1 MGRRGDRVG
10 LASGPKTK
18 HLDIVSCQYLYKMS
32 KKVFVSGW
40 LDQPFVSKYW
50 PGAVITISIEPD
62 IEFNDRSGMSG
73 STRRKAI
80 QLWQTD
86 IPDGDPGGVVYN
98 TESSTIY

>member
-50 PGAVITISIEPD
+50 PGAVITISIERAPGWKLAGAGGGGYLVLVSERP
-62 IEFNDRSGMSG
+62 IANAIKIRI
-73 STRRKAI
+73 RRER
-80 QLWQTD
+80 
-86 IPDGDPGGVVYN
+86 PV
-98 TESSTIY
+98 

>member
-32 KKVFVSGW
+32 KKVFFSGW

-50 PGAVITISIEPD
+50 PGAVITISIERALGWKLAGAGGGGYLVLVSERP
-62 IEFNDRSGMSG
+62 IANAIKIRI
-73 STRRKAI
+73 RRER
-80 QLWQTD
+80 
-86 IPDGDPGGVVYN
+86 PV
-98 TESSTIY
+98 